1 MPFLNGHWFTPNSE
15 YYHRCYAGHTPIYRR
30 RIVAPYS
37 ADHYASSVGEW
48 FDATRFSEIPV
59 NPVSGYLVGN
69 KRLRESAWEAR
80 WGYMRIRI
88 EDGQS
93 VNGVRVE
100 ADIPVDMPRV
110 R

>member
-1 MPFLNGHWFTPNSE
+1 MPFVNGQWVTPDSE
-15 YYHRCYAGHTPIYRR
+15 YDHRCYAGHTPIHRR
-30 RIVAPYS
+30 RIITPYS
-37 ADHYASSVGEW
+37 ADHYASLVGEW

-59 NPVSGYLVGN
+59 NPVPGYLVGN
-69 KRLRESAWEAR
+69 KRLRESAWKAR
-80 WGYMRIRI
+80 WGDMRIRL

-93 VNGVRVE
+93 VNVVCVG